1 MPYTAGRLVQ
11 VGDILTT
18 AKGKK
23 RVIYICPYLTFRHGS
38 SPDCIFEP
46 EVGPTLVDMVI
57 RRCPGDVETVG
68 GIPICYRVENIKEEH
83 SMKAQEIKKAIKLPN
98 GHAIA
103 EDDIVIVEKGYVNR
117 SEECYELFAASGK
130 ATGRVAAIGV
140 DNITIDF
147 SKENKAR
154 VYVFNYSDLKSIALA
169 NVICTVVVE

>member
-1 MPYTAGRLVQ
+1 MAYALGRLVH
-11 VGDILTT
+11 VGDIVVT
-18 AKGKK
+18 GRGRK
-23 RVIYICPYLTFRHGS
+23 RITYICPYLAYRHGS
-38 SPDCIFEP
+38 APVCIFEP
-46 EVGPTLVDMVI
+46 DTDFLLTDILV
-57 RRCPGDVETVG
+57 RQCPGDIEMAG

-169 NVICTVVVE
+169 NVICTVVV

>member
-1 MPYTAGRLVQ
+1 MQYTAGRLVQ

-18 AKGKK
+18 AHGKK
-23 RVIYICPYLTFRHGS
+23 KVIYLCPYLAFRHGS

-46 EVGPTLVDMVI
+46 DLDLTRSNMVL
-57 RRCPGDVETVG
+57 RYCPEDILKVG
-68 GIPICYRVENIKEEH
+68 GMPVCYRVKNVKEEH
-83 SMKAQEIKKAIKLPN
+83 NMKAQEIKKAIKLPN

-103 EDDIVIVEKGYVNR
+103 EDDIVIIEKGYVNR
-117 SEECYELFAASGK
+117 SEEYYELFAASGK

-154 VYVFNYSDLKSIALA
+154 VYMFNYSDIKSIALA
-169 NVICTVVVE
+169 NVICTMVVE